1 MTIHE
6 TWVLKVKRTPDRIFK
21 KFKSKYCIWNDLQE
35 EDFDTFVP
43 MVQFSSMIPF
53 LAWSLMFGWYTF
65 LIDSSNTLIQE
76 TLKDDTLFHLPCRF
90 RGSDNKYD
98 TLFHLPCKFRGSG
111 NGRGYLKLKK
121 SLHRILVAPKL
132 WCQNLTFKKIGSLAS
147 KHDPYLLLR
156 NISQSYIML
165 MT

>member
-1 MTIHE
+1 MIIHE

-21 KFKSKYCIWNDLQE
+21 KFKSKYCIRNDLQE

-43 MVQFSSMIPF
+43 VVQFSSMIPF
-53 LAWSLMFGWYTF
+53 LVWSLMFGWYTF
-65 LIDSSNTLIQE
+65 LIDSSNPLIQE
-76 TLKDDTLFHLPCRF
+76 TLKDDTLFHLPYR
-90 RGSDNKYD
+90 
-98 TLFHLPCKFRGSG
+98 FRGSG

-121 SLHRILVAPKL
+121 SLHRLLIAPKL
-132 WCQNLTFKKIGSLAS
+132 WCQHLTFKKIGSLAS

>member
-1 MTIHE
+1 MIIHE
-6 TWVLKVKRTPDRIFK
+6 TWVLKVKRTPDRMFK

-43 MVQFSSMIPF
+43 VVQFSSMIPF

-90 RGSDNKYD
+90 RGS
-98 TLFHLPCKFRGSG
+98 G

-132 WCQNLTFKKIGSLAS
+132 WCQHLTFKKIGSLAS